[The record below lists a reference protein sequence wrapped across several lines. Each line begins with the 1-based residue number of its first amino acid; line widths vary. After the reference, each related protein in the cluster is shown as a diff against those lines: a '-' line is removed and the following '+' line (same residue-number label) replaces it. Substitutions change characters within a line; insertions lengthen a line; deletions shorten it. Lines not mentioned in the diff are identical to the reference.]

1 MTVFSVIAAQ
11 TKTACEKRKL
21 INNKLPY
28 RGVCFMEQSSCFLRM
43 EKIRKTFGSLV
54 ANDDIDFFVKKGTV
68 HALIGENGAGKST
81 LMNILTAIHKQ
92 DSGSIFLNG
101 EEMTFKSSLDAAM
114 HGIGMV
120 HQEFML
126 YPELTVYDNIIL
138 GFEKKAGIFINRK
151 ACRKK
156 IEDICEQYH
165 FSISLDALTKDL
177 PVAVLQQVEIV
188 KILYRDADIIIL
200 DEPTSV
206 LTPQGIQGLFRAI
219 RFLVKAGK
227 TIIFISHKLK
237 EVFEI
242 ADEITVLKDGK
253 VTGNVLP
260 SEIDQRGLA
269 SLMVGRDVIMQANK
283 VKVEFGDPVL
293 TVTDLRVKDKDE
305 IERVKGVGFEVRA
318 GEIVGI
324 AGVAG
329 SGQQQ
334 LVEALFGMRPVKTG
348 KIVFEGNDIT
358 KKSITDRRVMGIG
371 YVPQD
376 RLGAGGNI
384 TSSIWENAIMGYH
397 VAHGFKSK
405 VLLNFKQIEN
415 FTDEIV
421 NAFSVKRQKNADR
434 LSSLSG
440 GNTQKLIV
448 GREFLQDNK
457 LLIIEDPTRGID
469 VGAIEFVW
477 KKIIQIAASGVGVLL
492 VSHELNEVM
501 QLSDRILVIYNGE
514 LFDGGTKDEL
524 SEEQIG
530 LLMLGGKLD
539 EA

>member
-1 MTVFSVIAAQ
+1 MKKSD
-11 TKTACEKRKL
+11 
-21 INNKLPY
+21 
-28 RGVCFMEQSSCFLRM
+28 CFLRM

-54 ANDDIDFFVKKGTV
+54 ANDDVNLFVEKGTV

-81 LMNILTAIHKQ
+81 LMNILTGIHKQ
-92 DSGSIFLNG
+92 DSGSIYLNG
-101 EEMTFKSSLDAAM
+101 EEVLFKNSLDAAI

-120 HQEFML
+120 YQEFML

-138 GFEKKAGIFINRK
+138 GFEKKTGIFINK
-151 ACRKK
+151 SACRKK
-156 IEDICEQYH
+156 LEDICEQYH
-165 FSISLDALTKDL
+165 FEIPFDTLIKDL

-206 LTPQGIQGLFRAI
+206 LTPQGVQGLFQAI
-219 RFLVKAGK
+219 RFLVHAGK

-242 ADEITVLKDGK
+242 ADKITVLKNGK

-260 SEIDQRGLA
+260 SETDQRNLA
-269 SLMVGRDVIMQANK
+269 SLMVGRDVILQADK
-283 VKVEFGDPVL
+283 VLVEFGNPVL

-305 IERVKGVGFEVRA
+305 VERIKGISFDVKA

-334 LVEALFGMRPVKTG
+334 LVEALFGLRPPEAGEITFMG
-348 KIVFEGNDIT
+348 DDIT

-384 TSSIWENAIMGYH
+384 SSSIWENAIMGYH
-397 VAHGFKSK
+397 VAHGFDSK
-405 VLLNFKQIEN
+405 VLLNFKQIEE
-415 FTDEIV
+415 FTNSIV
-421 NAFSVKRQKNADR
+421 DAFSVKRQKNADK
-434 LSSLSG
+434 LSNLSG

-477 KKIIQIAASGVGVLL
+477 KKIIQLATTGVGILL
-492 VSHELNEVM
+492 ISHELNEVM
-501 QLSDRILVIYNGE
+501 QLSDRIMVIYNGE
-514 LFDGGTKDEL
+514 LSDGGREGEL
-524 SEEQIG
+524 TEEQIG